1 MTFACGDVFT
11 FWTIV
16 LKYNEKHGVF
26 CFDFEQRVFRDFWSE
41 QNMQGFSFITI
52 LAFSGKDLF
61 DSAKNIWG
69 SEEMLMELCVWKLG
83 QANRFV

>member
-1 MTFACGDVFT
+1 MLFS
-11 FWTIV
+11 I
-16 LKYNEKHGVF
+16 KMF
-26 CFDFEQRVFRDFWSE
+26 CLDFEQRFFRDFCLE
-41 QNMQGFSFITI
+41 RNMHGFGFITV

-69 SEEMLMELCVWKLG
+69 SEEMLMELCVLKLG